1 MTISV
6 RNKQGTTLVFYDVP
20 KNAST
25 SVKKMF
31 IDVLGLSDKYDF
43 YGEQYI
49 DKDGNRVD
57 NLEAS
62 KEYKER
68 WHSRGQPKGSSH
80 QGKTLDFH
88 AIASNSPFNNVKEP
102 PQPGFT
108 VRTMCVV
115 RDPKERFVSCYNHLV
130 LVNKEYDW
138 TPQKALQMVKNGTMI
153 NNHFFPQTYFLGHD
167 EGYYNYIYNTK
178 ETKQMAKDIGFFFEK
193 EIDIDHYQTS
203 GSSVS
208 FPDMSD
214 MELTQ
219 MVKEAYASDYEAFGK
234 YF

>member
-1 MTISV
+1 
-6 RNKQGTTLVFYDVP
+6 
-20 KNAST
+20 
-25 SVKKMF
+25 MF

-49 DKDGNRVD
+49 DENGNRVD

-68 WHSRGQPKGSSH
+68 WHAPGEPNGSSH
-80 QGKTLDFH
+80 KGKTLDFH
-88 AIASNSPFNNVKEP
+88 ALASNSPFNDLKSTP
-102 PQPGFT
+102 HPGFT

-115 RDPKERFVSCYNHLV
+115 RDPKARFVSCYNHLV
-130 LVNKEYDW
+130 KVNKEYDW
-138 TPQKALQMVKNGTMI
+138 TPQQALKMVKNGTMI

-167 EGYYNYIYNTK
+167 AGYFDYIYKTS
-178 ETKQMAKDIGFFFEK
+178 ELDQMAKDVAFFFEK
-193 EIDIDHYQTS
+193 EATISHYQTS
-203 GSSVS
+203 GSSVD
-208 FPDMSD
+208 FPEMAES
-214 MELTQ
+214 ELDF